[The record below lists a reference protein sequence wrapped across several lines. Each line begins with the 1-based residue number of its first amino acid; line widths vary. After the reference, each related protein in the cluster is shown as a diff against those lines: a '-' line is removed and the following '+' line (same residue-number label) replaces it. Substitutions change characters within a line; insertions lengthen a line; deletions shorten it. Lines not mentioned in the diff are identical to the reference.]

1 MNKAPISTLSSSS
14 SNQTI
19 TSTQFGSLGAKES
32 NSNPLSK
39 LGRSA
44 NNLERRP
51 RKLSLVDEENK
62 EEADHQSTSPMA
74 TTPRENTDRS
84 PTASLESSTNMPI
97 NLNMHHQNL
106 LNLESDSD
114 EDQMDFNDVDDDPDQ
129 IMAKQEMIYNLGGEG
144 SKSKIS
150 AYELYRFM
158 EWVISAILGLLFTI
172 WAFVPEEIL
181 ASKLGM
187 I

>member
-1 MNKAPISTLSSSS
+1 M
-14 SNQTI
+14 
-19 TSTQFGSLGAKES
+19 
-32 NSNPLSK
+32 
-39 LGRSA
+39 
-44 NNLERRP
+44 
-51 RKLSLVDEENK
+51 DEENK
-62 EEADHQSTSPMA
+62 DEAGGVSSSPIA
-74 TTPRENTDRS
+74 TTPRETTDVS
-84 PTASLESSTNMPI
+84 PTASLDSQTNKPI

-114 EDQMDFNDVDDDPDQ
+114 EDPMDFNDLEDDPDQ

-144 SKSKIS
+144 SKSTIT

-181 ASKLGM
+181 ESKLGM